1 VFFFIG
7 YGVGFKDA
15 VPAAPAAPVG
25 AAGTYTLLENVKGLS
40 TTLFP
45 EDLLQA
51 GLRNHILNGLHA
63 AASSPVTSSL
73 QADYYQR
80 QSDFIIGMTKSLQG
94 NVTIKN
100 EDTIP
105 KIIRIALGT
114 FLPHLVR
121 GVPGLPKL
129 DDATLNRVIAE
140 GGEYARKWIADHPL
154 SAAAPAA
161 APPVQSWQTAQGSLQ
176 GSNFLG
182 NLAQSKY
189 GFNFPG
195 GAIRQ
200 SSLPTRKVRRFSSVR
215 RQRYTHRQ
223 RA

>member
-1 VFFFIG
+1 
-7 YGVGFKDA
+7 
-15 VPAAPAAPVG
+15 
-25 AAGTYTLLENVKGLS
+25 
-40 TTLFP
+40 
-45 EDLLQA
+45 
-51 GLRNHILNGLHA
+51 
-63 AASSPVTSSL
+63 
-73 QADYYQR
+73 
-80 QSDFIIGMTKSLQG
+80 M
-94 NVTIKN
+94 TIKN
-100 EDTIP
+100 EDSIP
-105 KIIRIALGT
+105 KVIRIALGT
-114 FLPHLVR
+114 FIPNLVR
-121 GVPGLPKL
+121 GVPGFPKL
-129 DDATLNRVIAE
+129 DDAALERATAE
-140 GGEYARKWIADHPL
+140 GGEHARKWIADHPL
-154 SAAAPAA
+154 SAA